1 MIKTINIRSNL
12 LSWADHGPVFDYSAL
27 ETLEE
32 FQSLANK
39 ATLILFVDR
48 NQPENV
54 AIVFGKEVL
63 RMIAERIIPP
73 MSLSPLTFAIDTSK
87 KSSQLEHLIA
97 SVRVTKGF
105 DEYE

>member
-1 MIKTINIRSNL
+1 
-12 LSWADHGPVFDYSAL
+12 
-27 ETLEE
+27 
-32 FQSLANK
+32 
-39 ATLILFVDR
+39 
-48 NQPENV
+48 
-54 AIVFGKEVL
+54 
-63 RMIAERIIPP
+63 MIAERIIPP